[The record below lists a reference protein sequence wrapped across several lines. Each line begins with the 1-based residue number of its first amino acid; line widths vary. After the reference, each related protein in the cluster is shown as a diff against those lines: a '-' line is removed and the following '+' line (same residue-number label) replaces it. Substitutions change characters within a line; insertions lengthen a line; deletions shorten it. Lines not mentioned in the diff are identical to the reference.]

1 MNRTVKEVYVPPL
14 VTAHRVRLE
23 QGLAQAASPVSVE
36 LTNQSIQQDDEW
48 EDESSLPAGGS
59 IWLRQ

>member
-1 MNRTVKEVYVPPL
+1 MHRTVKEVYVPL
-14 VTAHRVRLE
+14 RITVHRVMLE
-23 QGLAQAASPVSVE
+23 QGLAASAVSVE